1 MKIVTV
7 NIKKAKTS
15 KLFLAHYSK
24 EKKRRN
30 SRLLKT
36 RSKTLTISQTQEVIK
51 VRVGRSVQCLG
62 SAARLMTVITRTAL
76 ANSFPQPP
84 SPPIV
89 TPLLPLLYLSF
100 FPPFSPYRPSPS
112 SFLSPPSSLP
122 LVTPHLPPLLPLS
135 PLSLFPP
142 PFFPYHPSFSSSLS
156 SPSPLQPTLLKEKQT
171 NIKNIHIKKQQLG
184 FE

>member
-89 TPLLPLLYLSF
+89 TPLLPLLHLSF

-135 PLSLFPP
+135 PLSLPP
-142 PFFPYHPSFSSSLS
+142 PFLPLSSLFFFLPFFPLP
-156 SPSPLQPTLLKEKQT
+156 PSTHTVEGET
-171 NIKNIHIKKQQLG
+171 NEYKKYSHKKTTTRI
-184 FE
+184 